1 VNDDG
6 NNIFTGLC
14 AVGLT
19 LLGPVVTI
27 AGLLTLVG
35 VGGPVG
41 LLIGSVIVAL
51 VLWRKLP

>member
-1 VNDDG
+1 MNDDG